1 MDKELKEIGNDLK
14 KKFGVEISEFRG
26 QVSMVVAPEKIVEV
40 CKTLKE
46 EHYFEQLSSLTA
58 VDYWPE
64 LNPRFHVVYQLNS
77 YSKMIRLELR
87 VPLDGNTPKIDT
99 VEGVYPNA
107 NWFERENW
115 DMFGIVAND
124 HSDLRR
130 ILMPHD
136 WEGHP
141 LRKDYPLG
149 YEEVQFSFNYEEI
162 QKRKPNPKE

>member
-1 MDKELKEIGNDLK
+1 MDKELKEIVNDLK
-14 KKFGVEISEFRG
+14 KRFDVEISEFRG
-26 QVSMVVAPEKIVEV
+26 QVSLAVAPEKIVEV
-40 CKTLKE
+40 CKSLKK
-46 EHYFEQLSSLTA
+46 EHKFEQLSSLTA

-64 LNPRFHVVYQLNS
+64 LKPRFHVVYQLNS
-77 YSKMIRLELR
+77 YSKKIRLELR
-87 VPLDGNTPKIDT
+87 VPLAGNNPSIDT

-115 DMFGIVAND
+115 DMFGITAND

-130 ILMPHD
+130 ILMPYD